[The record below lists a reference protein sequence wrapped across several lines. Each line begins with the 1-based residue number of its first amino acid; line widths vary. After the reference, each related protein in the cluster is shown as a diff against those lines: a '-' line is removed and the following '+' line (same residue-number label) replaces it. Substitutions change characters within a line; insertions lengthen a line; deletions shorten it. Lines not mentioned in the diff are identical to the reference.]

1 MRGQSRDLKGL
12 AMMLTIE
19 PARGSRRRLQ
29 VTPVFEGV
37 YRIAFHGDTVGYVV
51 QTGSVFV
58 TLEGRVYNTS
68 VEIEQSLDLE
78 HAAAALVR
86 T

>member
-1 MRGQSRDLKGL
+1 
-12 AMMLTIE
+12 
-19 PARGSRRRLQ
+19 
-29 VTPVFEGV
+29 
-37 YRIAFHGDTVGYVV
+37 VV